1 MKKSPE
7 EYTVSLRK
15 INLDPYMVKQIVS
28 NGLPAGVQNSVIAI
42 ANVVVQSNINSF
54 GKLAVAAAEL
64 IPRWRA
70 SDSCRSPVF
79 HGTDY
84 FYQPEPWSQE
94 IRPREKGRAPLES
107 CAAFPWQKWLELLCI
122 LQVRF

>member
-1 MKKSPE
+1 MGVEGAALATIIAQFASALLCLYRLMKKSPE

-54 GKLAVAAAEL
+54 GKLAVAGCGAYSKVEGFG
-64 IPRWRA
+64 
-70 SDSCRSPVF
+70 SCRSPVF
-79 HGTDY
+79 
-84 FYQPEPWSQE
+84 PWH
-94 IRPREKGRAPLES
+94 
-107 CAAFPWQKWLELLCI
+107 
-122 LQVRF
+122 

>member
-1 MKKSPE
+1 
-7 EYTVSLRK
+7 
-15 INLDPYMVKQIVS
+15 MVKQIVS

-42 ANVVVQSNINSF
+42 ANVVVQSIST
-54 GKLAVAAAEL
+54 ASASWQWQAAEL

-94 IRPREKGRAPLES
+94 IRPREKRARALES